1 MNFFKKLNEKR
12 KERNLEIE
20 EKNKELLRKREE
32 RFKEETLK
40 RKERE
45 KEIENKKKE
54 QADNWEDFLLSR
66 YREHRFVLYE
76 EWNNSYTVDQ
86 YGNEDSNFFDQEELY
101 SLNLYEIDQD
111 IRGFNSGYN
120 YFFKSVIMRD
130 ISPSDFMTGWNSYLR
145 IYNPKDDEGDDAC
158 WQMIVTQL
166 LIKVLQET
174 IPEVSAKEEERINA
188 GFSEDMSGEDYEVYC
203 GNILE
208 IAGWVVEQ
216 TSKTN
221 DQGVDLIAA
230 IDDLKVCIQCKRY
243 TNPVGNKAVQEIIA
257 GQQFYGGTH
266 AVVVSNAGF
275 TKSAQTLASK
285 TGVIL
290 ISDEELENLEDYV
303 Y

>member
-20 EKNKELLRKREE
+20 KKNKELLIKREE
-32 RFKEETLK
+32 RLKEEALK

-45 KEIENKKKE
+45 KEIENEKKE
-54 QADNWEDFLLSR
+54 KADNWKDFLLSR

-76 EWNNSYTVDQ
+76 EYVNSSSVDQ
-86 YGNEDSNFFDQEELY
+86 YGNEDNDFFDQEEL
-101 SLNLYEIDQD
+101 LEVNLYDLNEYS
-111 IRGFNSGYN
+111 RGFNSGYN

-130 ISPSDFMTGWNSYLR
+130 MSASEFMAGWYSYQR
-145 IYNPKDDEGDDAC
+145 IYNPKSDGEDAV
-158 WQMIVTQL
+158 WQWIVVKL
-166 LIKVLQET
+166 LFDVFQET
-174 IPEVSAKEEERINA
+174 IPEVYEKEEQRVNA

-221 DQGVDLIAA
+221 DQGVDLIGA

-290 ISDEELENLEDYV
+290 ISDEELENLEDYL

>member
-1 MNFFKKLNEKR
+1 MNFFNKFNEKR
-12 KERNLEIE
+12 KEQARERE
-20 EKNKELLRKREE
+20 EKGKELIRQREE
-32 RFKEETLK
+32 KLKEEALK
-40 RKERE
+40 RKKRE
-45 KEIENKKKE
+45 KEIEHQQKE
-54 QADNWEDFLLSR
+54 KADNWKDFLLSR

-76 EWNNSYTVDQ
+76 EWESSNTVDQ
-86 YGNEDSNFFDQEELY
+86 YGNEDSDFFDQEELCGV
-101 SLNLYEIDQD
+101 NLYELDPD
-111 IRGFNSGYN
+111 SRGFNSGYN
-120 YFFKSVIMRD
+120 YFFKTVIMRD
-130 ISPSDFMTGWNSYLR
+130 INATDFMAGWNSYQR
-145 IYNPKDDEGDDAC
+145 VYNPKSSEGDDAV
-158 WQMIVTQL
+158 WQWIVVKLFFQV
-166 LIKVLQET
+166 IQET
-174 IPEVSAKEEERINA
+174 IPEVAEKEEARVNA

-208 IAGWVVEQ
+208 IAGWNVEQ

-221 DQGVDLIAA
+221 DQGVDLIGA

-257 GQQFYGGTH
+257 GQQFYGGTN

>member
-1 MNFFKKLNEKR
+1 MNFFKKFNEKR

-32 RFKEETLK
+32 RLKEETLK

-45 KEIENKKKE
+45 KEIENEKKE
-54 QADNWEDFLLSR
+54 KADNWKDFLLSR

-76 EWNNSYTVDQ
+76 EWVNSSTVDQ
-86 YGNEDSNFFDQEELY
+86 YGNEDNDFFDQEELIEV
-101 SLNLYEIDQD
+101 NLYELNEYS
-111 IRGFNSGYN
+111 RGFNSGYN

-130 ISPSDFMTGWNSYLR
+130 MSASEFMAGWNSYQR
-145 IYNPKDDEGDDAC
+145 IYNPKSDGEDAV
-158 WQMIVTQL
+158 WQWIVVKL
-166 LIKVLQET
+166 LFDVFQET
-174 IPEVSAKEEERINA
+174 IPEVYEKEEQRVNA
-188 GFSEDMSGEDYEVYC
+188 RFSEDMSGEDYEVYC

-221 DQGVDLIAA
+221 DQGVNLICA

-290 ISDEELENLEDYV
+290 ISDEELENLEDYL